1 MLFIAQEVFTVKV
14 ICSLVD
20 GTLKMFADDSEEA
33 DGSNIVVGGSA
44 NPESCKLG
52 MQLTPFTFTWH
63 LNNFAKIRDGSGLRF
78 LKTTGITCRSVVF
91 VMSNLLTCLETS

>member
-20 GTLKMFADDSEEA
+20 GNLKMFADDSEEA
-33 DGSNIVVGGSA
+33 DGGQHCGGRSA

-52 MQLTPFTFTWH
+52 MQLTPFTFYVACKQ
-63 LNNFAKIRDGSGLRF
+63 LCQD
-78 LKTTGITCRSVVF
+78 
-91 VMSNLLTCLETS
+91 